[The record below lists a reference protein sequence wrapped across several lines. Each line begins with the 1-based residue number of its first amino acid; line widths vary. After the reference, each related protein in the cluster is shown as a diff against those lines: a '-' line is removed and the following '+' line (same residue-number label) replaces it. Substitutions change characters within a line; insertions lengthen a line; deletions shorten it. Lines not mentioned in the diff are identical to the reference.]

1 MTVSNQ
7 SINKK
12 KKEKK
17 EEIKKPSVLA
27 SQSFSYLERM
37 QTSAASADWLELLPI
52 LNFIISMWYFFFY
65 CCYNK

>member
-37 QTSAASADWLELLPI
+37 QTSAASAD
-52 LNFIISMWYFFFY
+52 
-65 CCYNK
+65 